1 MKDIKIGNVL
11 IGQEHKPFIIA
22 EMSGNH
28 NQSLEKA
35 LSIIDAAADAGA
47 HAVKL
52 QTYTP
57 DTLTINVSHG
67 EFQINDTKSLWNG
80 RNLYELYQEAM
91 TPWEWHKALFYR
103 AKKRGILCFSTPFD
117 DTAVDFLEELEMPIY
132 KIASF
137 ENNHLPLLEKIAKTG
152 KPVIM
157 STGISKLSD
166 IEIAVN
172 TLRDNGCTEL
182 ILLKC
187 TSTYP
192 ATPKNTNILTIPHM
206 SALFNCHVGLSD
218 HTLGIGTSVASVAMG
233 ARVIEKHFTL
243 NRAEGGVDS
252 AFSMEPLEFK
262 SLVEESERAFL
273 SLGEVKYGILPDE
286 LKSLTFKRSIYV
298 IKDMK
303 EGDVFTKDNIRIIR
317 PGLGASPQYFDMF
330 LGKKINQT
338 VIKGT
343 ALTFDLIG

>member
-91 TPWEWHKALFYR
+91 TPWEWHKALFDR

-172 TLRDNGCTEL
+172 TLRANGCTEL

-218 HTLGIGTSVASVAMG
+218 HTLGIGTSVASVALG

-286 LKSLTFKRSIYV
+286 IKSLTFKRSIYV